1 LRAVD
6 VLAGKLRLS
15 FKKPFLKN
23 YLLAHIVFPNGR
35 LHLVKPLTFMNRSG
49 DIFPDLLK
57 RTGSSPEQL
66 LVVCD
71 TLDLPVG
78 QCRLRRY
85 GSSAGHKGLAAVIR
99 RLGREDFPR
108 IYIGVG
114 RPNRRGD
121 VVQYVLSEPR
131 GTDRLLLA
139 EAVERA
145 ADAVLQVME
154 EGLER
159 VMNAFNQKIDG
170 S

>member
-1 LRAVD
+1 

-23 YLLAHIVFPNGR
+23 YLLAHIDLPKGR
-35 LHLVKPLTFMNRSG
+35 LYLVKPLTFMNRSG

-57 RTGSSPEQL
+57 RTVSNPEHL

-78 QCRLRRY
+78 QCRLRRC

-108 IYIGVG
+108 IYIGIG

-131 GTDRLLLA
+131 ETDRLLLA

-154 EGLER
+154 EGLEG